1 MNKFDEKVALYKK
14 FMDDRDIR
22 SNSELLTAVTKGLG
36 PSIYKKDAETV
47 SGSDPRELETVKKNF
62 LMKKLGLADTPE
74 LNEKIGEV
82 MERIGKSERNKYRAV
97 VYYMLV
103 KKFNKE
109 SFLVPTSD
117 VLKSDIPD
125 FLDKMN
131 LKWQRAILYR
141 TVVSDLSD
149 LPNVESTIIVT
160 IKSSSSLFSID
171 VLINL
176 HDLNHVSTKEFFK
189 KLQFVNIIL

>member
-22 SNSELLTAVTKGLG
+22 SNSELLTAITKGLG

-62 LMKKLGLADTPE
+62 LIKKLGLADTPE

-103 KKFNKE
+103 KKFDKE
-109 SFLVPTSD
+109 SVYGF
-117 VLKSDIPD
+117 
-125 FLDKMN
+125 
-131 LKWQRAILYR
+131 
-141 TVVSDLSD
+141 
-149 LPNVESTIIVT
+149 
-160 IKSSSSLFSID
+160 
-171 VLINL
+171 
-176 HDLNHVSTKEFFK
+176 
-189 KLQFVNIIL
+189 

>member
-62 LMKKLGLADTPE
+62 LIKKLGLADTPE

-103 KKFNKE
+103 KKFDKE
-109 SFLVPTSD
+109 SVYGF
-117 VLKSDIPD
+117 
-125 FLDKMN
+125 
-131 LKWQRAILYR
+131 
-141 TVVSDLSD
+141 
-149 LPNVESTIIVT
+149 
-160 IKSSSSLFSID
+160 
-171 VLINL
+171 
-176 HDLNHVSTKEFFK
+176 
-189 KLQFVNIIL
+189 